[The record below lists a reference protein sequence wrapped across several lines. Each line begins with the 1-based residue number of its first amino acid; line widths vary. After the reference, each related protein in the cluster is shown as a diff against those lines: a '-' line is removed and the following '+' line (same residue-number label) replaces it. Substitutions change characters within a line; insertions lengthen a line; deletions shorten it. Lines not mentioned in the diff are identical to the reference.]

1 MERKLCDLKRLA
13 LSKQSFNLKR
23 GLNGSLIL
31 MTYFIK
37 NKSGYRCAVS
47 EKLYNELVDKKGYT
61 GEIIEESKPKY
72 PIDKGAGWFEL
83 SNGKS
88 VRGEQKAIEAENE
101 L

>member
-1 MERKLCDLKRLA
+1 MA
-13 LSKQSFNLKR
+13 
-23 GLNGSLIL
+23 
-31 MTYFIK
+31 YFIT

-47 EKLYNELVDKKGYT
+47 EKRYRELIVKDEYT
-61 GEIIEESKPKY
+61 GEVIQKEY

-88 VRGEQKAIEAENE
+88 VRGEQKAIEAESE